1 MRFPPGP
8 DALGGEYTFMCTGV
22 HICARWI
29 QSSPMPTLDSTAERL
44 RARLSDGPPLLL
56 PGCADPLT
64 ARIAAD
70 LGYEAV
76 YASGAGISN
85 AMLGLPDLGLATLT
99 EMTDQVRRICD
110 AIDIPVLV
118 DLDTGHGNALNA
130 RRAIRAMESAGAAAI
145 QIEDQV
151 FPKRC
156 GHFDGKAV
164 VTIEEMRSKL
174 TAVLDARRDPATVV
188 IARTDAIAVEGF
200 DRAIER
206 ANAYAEAGADLVF
219 VEAPR
224 TREQLEELPLRV
236 ASPLVV
242 NMVEGGLTP
251 LCGLDELERMG
262 YRVILYAN
270 TALRAGML
278 AVQDALRRLRDEGG
292 TAGFLDRLLSW
303 EERQRLVGTPEFR
316 ELDARYATD
325 D

>member
-1 MRFPPGP
+1 VRP
-8 DALGGEYTFMCTGV
+8 DESIATRL
-22 HICARWI
+22 R
-29 QSSPMPTLDSTAERL
+29 ERL
-44 RARLSDGPPLLL
+44 NGGPALLL
-56 PGCADPLT
+56 PGCADALT

-85 AMLGLPDLGLATLT
+85 ALLGLPDLGLATLT
-99 EMTDQVRRICD
+99 EMSDQVRRICD
-110 AIDIPVLV
+110 AVDVPVVV

-130 RRAIRAMESAGAAAI
+130 RRAVRAMESAGAAAV

-164 VTIEEMRSKL
+164 IGTAEMRAKL
-174 TAVLDARRDPATVV
+174 TAVLEGRRDPATVV

-200 DRAIER
+200 DGAIER
-206 ANAYAEAGADLVF
+206 ANAYADAGADLIF

-224 TREQLEELPLRV
+224 TREQLEELPSRID
-236 ASPLVV
+236 APLVV
-242 NMVEGGLTP
+242 NMVEGGMTP
-251 LCGLDELERMG
+251 LVGLADLERFG
-262 YRVILYAN
+262 YRVVLYAN

-278 AVQDALRRLRDEGG
+278 ATQEALRRLRDEGG
-292 TAGFLDRLLSW
+292 TDGFVDRLLPW
-303 EERQRLVGTPEFR
+303 DERQRLVGTPEMR
-316 ELDARYATD
+316 DLEARYATD